1 MSDMLCSHVRFAE
14 VVPLLWFIVNGSH
27 LQRLSSHYSGVADL
41 IAARWLRTTVANPLA
56 GDEGARYETH
66 ERRVSD
72 MRMISMLEQCMADKK
87 TAQVFLRNH
96 VIAGTVLALDSEEV
110 ELRNRELSRIIVALS
125 EIEAVAIA

>member
-1 MSDMLCSHVRFAE
+1 
-14 VVPLLWFIVNGSH
+14 
-27 LQRLSSHYSGVADL
+27 
-41 IAARWLRTTVANPLA
+41 
-56 GDEGARYETH
+56 
-66 ERRVSD
+66 
-72 MRMISMLEQCMADKK
+72 MADKK